1 MDRLKSFIN
10 MKNPENIVYISA
22 VCVFLPYQISAIIL
36 LTMVGYVM
44 ATKSFKTEIFCHSA
58 SFLIPVFS
66 VLTLITAL
74 CFKNW
79 LGMAVSV
86 IFFLIFVLG
95 FYIRTVMTTEIFE
108 KMLSV
113 LCNSSVFASAVIL
126 FEKIIYFTDKTHRCF
141 GDFMPGQTYSKLA
154 SFYFSPTYLS
164 SCMAVIVVV
173 CAYKV
178 IYRKGHLPY
187 YYLIA
192 FLSMMTIYF
201 AGSMF
206 VWVNVFAAV
215 ATFLIIIRHRRL
227 LAAFLVIVALMGVA
241 LFFVPDILPR
251 LSESM
256 LTSDNRIL
264 IWNLSVE
271 SFPKSPFFGQGFQ
284 TYGHIANTLIA
295 EGAQGIYSAYHAHNI
310 ILEPLLSFGIIG
322 TSILGVFFFA
332 YFQSLTMCMSLRK
345 KSPVWVI
352 ILSVTV
358 GLLIH
363 CIIDMT
369 MLWIQPMI
377 LYCLIFGSLGADEK
391 IITKVFK
398 RTLEEE

>member
-1 MDRLKSFIN
+1 MERLKGFLNI
-10 MKNPENIVYISA
+10 KNPENIIYISA

-36 LTMVGYVM
+36 LAMVGYVL
-44 ATKSFKTEIFCHSA
+44 ATKSLKKEIFCHSA

-74 CFKNW
+74 WFRNW
-79 LGMAVSV
+79 LGVAVSV

-95 FYIRTVMTTEIFE
+95 FYMRTVMTTEIFE

-113 LCNSSVFASAVIL
+113 LCNSSIFASAVIL
-126 FEKIIYFTDKTHRCF
+126 FEKILYFTDKTHRCF
-141 GDFMPGQTYSKLA
+141 GDFMPGQTYSKIA

-164 SCMAVIVVV
+164 SSMAVIVII

-178 IYRKGHLPY
+178 IYRKGNLPY
-187 YYLIA
+187 YYLVA
-192 FLSMMTIYF
+192 FLSMLTIYF

-206 VWVNVFAAV
+206 VWVNVFAAL
-215 ATFLIIIRHRRL
+215 ATFLIIIRHRKL
-227 LAAFLVIVALMGVA
+227 LAAFLAVVALAGVV

-264 IWNLSVE
+264 IWNLSVA
-271 SFPKSPFFGQGFQ
+271 SFSQSPFFGQGFQ
-284 TYGHIANTLIA
+284 TYGHIANGLIA
-295 EGAQGIYSAYHAHNI
+295 NGVEGIYSAYHAHNI
-310 ILEPLLSFGIIG
+310 ILEPLLSFGIVG

-332 YFQSLTMCMSLRK
+332 YFQSLTTCMRLRK
-345 KSPVWVI
+345 KSPVWII
-352 ILSVTV
+352 ILSVTT
-358 GLLIH
+358 GLIIH

-377 LYCLIFGSLGADEK
+377 LYCLIFGGIGADEK
-391 IITKVFK
+391 IITKLFK
-398 RTLEEE
+398 RNS

>member
-1 MDRLKSFIN
+1 MERLKGFLNI
-10 MKNPENIVYISA
+10 KNPENIIYISA

-36 LTMVGYVM
+36 LAMVGYVL
-44 ATKSFKTEIFCHSA
+44 ATKSLKKEIFCHSA

-74 CFKNW
+74 WFRNW
-79 LGMAVSV
+79 LGVAVSV

-95 FYIRTVMTTEIFE
+95 FYMRTVMTTEIFE

-113 LCNSSVFASAVIL
+113 LCNSSIFASAVIL
-126 FEKIIYFTDKTHRCF
+126 FEKILYFTDKTHRCF
-141 GDFMPGQTYSKLA
+141 GDFMPGQTYSKIA

-164 SCMAVIVVV
+164 SSMAVIVII

-178 IYRKGHLPY
+178 IYRKGNLPY
-187 YYLIA
+187 YYLVA
-192 FLSMMTIYF
+192 FLSMLTIYF

-206 VWVNVFAAV
+206 VWVNVFAAL
-215 ATFLIIIRHRRL
+215 ATFLIIIRHRKL
-227 LAAFLVIVALMGVA
+227 LAAFLAVVALAGVV

-264 IWNLSVE
+264 IWNLSVA
-271 SFPKSPFFGQGFQ
+271 SFSQSPFFGQGFQ
-284 TYGHIANTLIA
+284 TYGHIANGLIA
-295 EGAQGIYSAYHAHNI
+295 NGVEGIYSAYHAHNI
-310 ILEPLLSFGIIG
+310 ILEPLLSFGIVG

-332 YFQSLTMCMSLRK
+332 YFQSLTTCMSLRK
-345 KSPVWVI
+345 KSPVWII
-352 ILSVTV
+352 ILSVTT
-358 GLLIH
+358 GLIIH

-377 LYCLIFGSLGADEK
+377 LYCLIFGGIGADEK
-391 IITKVFK
+391 IITKLFK
-398 RTLEEE
+398 RNS

>member
-1 MDRLKSFIN
+1 MDKLKGYLNI
-10 MKNPENIVYISA
+10 KNPANIIYISA
-22 VCVFLPYQISAIIL
+22 VCVFLPYQLSAIIL
-36 LTMVGYVM
+36 LTLVGYVL
-44 ATKSFKTEIFCHSA
+44 ATKNLKTEIFCHSA

-66 VLTLITAL
+66 VLTFLTAL
-74 CFKNW
+74 WFKNW
-79 LGMAVSV
+79 LGLAVSV

-113 LCNSSVFASAVIL
+113 LCSASVFASAVIL

-141 GDFMPGQTYSKLA
+141 GDFMPGQVYSKIA

-164 SCMAVIVVV
+164 SCMAVIVVI

-187 YYLIA
+187 YYLVA

-215 ATFLIIIRHRRL
+215 ATFLIIIRHRKL
-227 LAAFLVIVALMGVA
+227 LAAFLLVVALAGVA

-271 SFPKSPFFGQGFQ
+271 SFPLSPFFGQGFQ
-284 TYGHIANTLIA
+284 TYGHIANGLIA
-295 EGAQGIYSAYHAHNI
+295 DGVEGIYAAYHAHNI
-310 ILEPLLSFGIIG
+310 ILEPLLSFGIVG
-322 TSILGVFFFA
+322 TSILAVFFFA

-345 KSPVWVI
+345 KSPIWVI

-377 LYCLIFGSLGADEK
+377 LYCLIFGSVGADEK
-391 IITKVFK
+391 IITKLFK
-398 RTLEEE
+398 RNS

>member
-1 MDRLKSFIN
+1 MEFVKKYFNLSI
-10 MKNPENIVYISA
+10 PSNIVYITA
-22 VCVFLPYQISAIIL
+22 VCVFLPYQLSSVIL
-36 LTMVGYVM
+36 LVTVGYIFVKKNIR
-44 ATKSFKTEIFCHSA
+44 TDIFCHTA
-58 SFLIPVFS
+58 SFLIPVFT
-66 VLTLITAL
+66 LITLITAIY
-74 CFKNW
+74 FKNW
-79 LGMAVSV
+79 LGLAVSV

-95 FYIRTVMTTEIFE
+95 FYIRTVMTEEIFE

-113 LCNSSVFASAVIL
+113 LCGSSIFASAVIL
-126 FEKIIYFTDKTHRCF
+126 FEKIIYFGDKTHRCF
-141 GDFMPGQTYSKLA
+141 GDFMPGKIYSKIA

-164 SCMAVIVVV
+164 ACMVVV
-173 CAYKV
+173 VVICAYKV

-187 YYLIA
+187 YYLTA

-206 VWVNVFAAV
+206 VWVNVFAAI

-227 LAAFLVIVALMGVA
+227 LAAFLAVVAAAGVA

-264 IWNLSVE
+264 IWDLSVA
-271 SFPKSPFFGQGFQ
+271 SFPQSPFFGQGFQ
-284 TYGHIANTLIA
+284 TYGHIANRLIK
-295 EGAQGIYSAYHAHNI
+295 EGVEGIYSAYHAHNI
-310 ILEPLLSFGIIG
+310 ILEPLLSFGIVG
-322 TSILGVFFFA
+322 TGIIAAFIFA
-332 YFQSLTMCMSLRK
+332 YLQKLVLCMQLRR
-345 KSPVWVI
+345 KSPIWVI

-358 GLLIH
+358 GILIH

-377 LYCLIFGSLGADEK
+377 LYCLIFGGIGADEK
-391 IITKVFK
+391 AISNMFK
-398 RTLEEE
+398 TLRG